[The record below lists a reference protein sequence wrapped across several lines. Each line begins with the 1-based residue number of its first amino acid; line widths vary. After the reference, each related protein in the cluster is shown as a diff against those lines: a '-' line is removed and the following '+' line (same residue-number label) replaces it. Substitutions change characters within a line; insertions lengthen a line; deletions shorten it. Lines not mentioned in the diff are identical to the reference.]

1 MTEYLPGAAT
11 QPPGVRPT
19 GTALKSIAYG
29 NSGAVRTRASAL
41 SLPDFAVIVPNM
53 PFGFAAAVNFVAAPL
68 SADSSPAIA
77 GGFSFAGGGA
87 FRVGGKIGGR
97 TPSRAH
103 SAFTSPRRRPL
114 SS

>member
-1 MTEYLPGAAT
+1 MTEYLPGADV

-19 GTALKSIAYG
+19 GTALKSISYG
-29 NSGAVRTRASAL
+29 SAGAVRTRASAL
-41 SLPDFAVIVPNM
+41 SLPDFAVIVPNA

-68 SADSSPAIA
+68 SADSSPAMA
-77 GGFSFAGGGA
+77 GGFSFDGFGCGK
-87 FRVGGKIGGR
+87 VGGKIGGR

-114 SS
+114 